1 MLLPIPATRESSC
14 ESSFHSDAMCLVVLV
29 NMLGVNVELDGV
41 DLVARVEVKESNR
54 FMVPR
59 LAYEVSTVSK
69 TAVRFSL

>member
-1 MLLPIPATRESSC
+1 
-14 ESSFHSDAMCLVVLV
+14 MCLVVLV